1 LAVKYIYGVVPASA
15 GLPSQPGIA
24 GNSLEL
30 VGSAGIAALVSD
42 APDGE
47 LTMGREAMTTHA
59 RVLEAAHALGT
70 VLPMRFGVVMSDGAE
85 VTRSLLDSHRE
96 DLLAQLEEFDGKA
109 ELKLRATY
117 EQERLLREVVQEDQ
131 DVARLRESLHGAP
144 DDATY
149 YGRIQ
154 LGELVSRAIER
165 KREHDAQSIMEELAP
180 LALAAELTPPPH
192 ERIVLNAS
200 FLVER
205 SKLPDFD
212 AAVERVGERQAA
224 RMRFKYTGP
233 LPPHSFVKFEQE
245 R

>member
-1 LAVKYIYGVVPASA
+1 MKYVYGVVPAEA
-15 GLPSQPGIA
+15 KLPSHPGIA

-30 VGSAGIAALVSD
+30 VCSDGVAALVSD

-47 LTMGREAMTTHA
+47 LTMGREAMTAHA

-70 VLPMRFGVVMSDGAE
+70 VLPMRFGVVMTDKAE
-85 VTRSLLDSHRE
+85 VTRSLLESHRE
-96 DLLAQLEEFDGKA
+96 DLLAQLEEFNGKA

-117 EQERLLREVVQEDQ
+117 EEEPMLREVVQEDQ
-131 DVARLRESLHGAP
+131 DVARLRESLRGAP
-144 DDATY
+144 QDATY

-165 KREHDAQSIMEELAP
+165 KREHDAQSLLVQLSP
-180 LALAAELTPPPH
+180 LALATELTPPPH

-200 FLVER
+200 FLVDRVRMTE
-205 SKLPDFD
+205 FD
-212 AAVERVGERQAA
+212 AAVERVGERQAG

-233 LPPHSFVKFEQE
+233 LPPHSFVKFEQAG
-245 R
+245 